1 MLISACSDYSFIII
15 TVEEFEAYEATLQL
29 DIDNESVMGFSVLTG
44 ETTTTLSEVR
54 KLTYIATYT
63 LY

>member
-15 TVEEFEAYEATLQL
+15 TVEEFEVYEPTLQL
-29 DIDNESVMGFSVLTG
+29 NIDNESVMGFSVLTG